1 MTNASRTQYAPA
13 NPESYSK
20 RVGTVAQAL
29 DALVQIDS
37 SEITASEVTLEARSQ
52 LVLSNGVTTITLPSA
67 ASMTGNF
74 IVVKNIGT
82 AEVSVAS
89 TDLVEGETSLAV
101 DPTESYSLFSDGT
114 TWRVV

>member
-29 DALVQIDS
+29 DALVQIGTTTLTD
-37 SEITASEVTLEARSQ
+37 TTVTLEARSQ
-52 LVLSNGVTTITLPSA
+52 LALADGVTTITLPSA
-67 ASMTGNF
+67 ESMYGNI